1 MSIQKLSTKFA
12 NGTFINNIKEFFNK
26 INEIIDK
33 LNNTT
38 SSNYKVYRGLISQ
51 SSTNHPTALILE
63 NTLGLTPDWIRD
75 SDGSYRLNLGNNII
89 PDLNKVFVMINN
101 NYGEGYSFAAYAD
114 SGAANRIS
122 IATFNNLNIPSDN
135 LLSNTSLEIIIY
147 E

>member
-1 MSIQKLSTKFA
+1 MGILKLKTNFSTGAWLTDVKQYF
-12 NGTFINNIKEFFNK
+12 TK

-101 NYGEGYSFAAYAD
+101 IYGEGYSFAAYAD